1 MLVGPSLPP
10 TPLPSPLPP
19 SLPPTDITRLAA
31 QRARH
36 ITTERLL
43 HLVELHLA
51 TDPLLSWKG
60 KGENEKSEWGQPNEA
75 NEASLEDVRNTMK
88 QNTMAH
94 GKGCLPA
101 EPDSWMIL
109 HVIGHLVVRRSE

>member
-1 MLVGPSLPP
+1 MGSH
-10 TPLPSPLPP
+10 TN
-19 SLPPTDITRLAA
+19 DITRLAA

-36 ITTERLL
+36 ITPERLL

-88 QNTMAH
+88 QNTMGRDAY
-94 GKGCLPA
+94 LQSRIP
-101 EPDSWMIL
+101 
-109 HVIGHLVVRRSE
+109 